1 MHVSAA
7 GAPAPARLPRGLVP
21 VVALAVTLWASA
33 AGAMTLQ
40 EALASAYATN
50 PQLASARA
58 TLRRTDELVPQ
69 ALAVGRPN
77 ISGGGGVGFSDVQG
91 AGPVAALDA
100 KVPLWTAGRVDAAAA
115 QARSAVQ
122 AGQEQLVAAEEDVLL
137 RGTTAYVDVLRD
149 QGVVDATREHERALQ
164 ADLDSAQRRQAA
176 GLVTA
181 TDVTGNRSQLAAATA
196 RRIQAEGD
204 LEIARE
210 IFRSIIGADPDRLSP
225 PPPAPNL
232 PATRDEAI
240 IAGDDNPQ
248 NRAAVRNVA
257 AAESGVEAA
266 IAQLRPSLDAQA
278 TVSFG
283 YQAGVLL
290 TVPLYDGGLVAAR
303 TRAARED
310 LSARR
315 LDLDAQ
321 RRNSRQSA
329 VTAWQALATAR
340 ASVNAY
346 TAQVDAARATRDG
359 VRREMDQ
366 GLRTEL
372 QVLQAEQNVV
382 DAEVNLVGAKRD
394 AVVAAYQL
402 LAATGRLTA
411 ADLKLPVEL
420 YDPTRHAASAAR
432 KGWEWDIQKEAY
444 RFGGTAGR

>member
-7 GAPAPARLPRGLVP
+7 GATAPARLSRGLAP
-21 VVALAVTLWASA
+21 AAFAATLWASA
-33 AGAMTLQ
+33 AGAMTL
-40 EALASAYATN
+40 EDALASAYATN

-69 ALAVGRPN
+69 ALAVGRPSVS
-77 ISGGGGVGFSDVQG
+77 IGGGVGLSDTQG
-91 AGPVAALDA
+91 AGPVGAVDA
-100 KVPLWTAGRVDAAAA
+100 RMPIWTAGRVGAAAA
-115 QARSAVQ
+115 QAREAVQ

-137 RGTTAYVDVLRD
+137 RATTAYVDVLRA

-181 TDVTGNRSQLAAATA
+181 TDVAGNRSQLAAATA
-196 RRIQAEGD
+196 RRTQAEGD

-210 IFRSIIGADPDRLSP
+210 VFRSIIGADPGRLSP

-240 IAGDDNPQ
+240 LAADDNPQ

-266 IAQLRPSLDAQA
+266 IAQLRPSLAAQA
-278 TVSFG
+278 TVTFG

-329 VTAWQALATAR
+329 VTAWQALTTAR
-340 ASVNAY
+340 ASIDAY
-346 TAQVDAARATRDG
+346 TVQVDSARATRDG

-372 QVLQAEQNVV
+372 QVLQAEQNVI
-382 DAEVNLVGAKRD
+382 DAELNLLGARRD
-394 AVVAAYQL
+394 SVVAAYQL

-411 ADLKLPVEL
+411 AALALPVES
-420 YDPTRHAASAAR
+420 YDPTAHAASASR
-432 KGWEWDIQKEAY
+432 KGWDWSIEKEAY
-444 RFGGTAGR
+444 RFGGTQRR

>member
-7 GAPAPARLPRGLVP
+7 GARAPARLPRGLVP
-21 VVALAVTLWASA
+21 VALAAILWASA

-58 TLRRTDELVPQ
+58 SLRRTDELVPQ

-100 KVPLWTAGRVDAAAA
+100 KVPLWTAGRVDAAA
-115 QARSAVQ
+115 QARNAVQ
-122 AGQEQLVAAEEDVLL
+122 AGEEQLVAAEEDVLL

-225 PPPAPNL
+225 PPPAPHL

-240 IAGDDNPQ
+240 IAADDNPQ

-257 AAESGVEAA
+257 AAENGVDAA

-278 TVSFG
+278 SVSFG

-290 TVPLYDGGLVAAR
+290 AVPLYDGGLVAAR

-329 VTAWQALATAR
+329 VTAWQALTTAR

-411 ADLKLPVEL
+411 ADLNLPVEL
-420 YDPTRHAASAAR
+420 YDPTRHAAAAAR
-432 KGWEWDIQKEAY
+432 KGWEWDIQKEPY